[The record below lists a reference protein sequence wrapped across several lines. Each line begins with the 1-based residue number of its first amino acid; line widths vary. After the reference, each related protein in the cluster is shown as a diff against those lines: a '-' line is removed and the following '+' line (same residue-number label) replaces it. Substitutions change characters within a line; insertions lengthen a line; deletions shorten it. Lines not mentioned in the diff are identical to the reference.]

1 MKKSYD
7 LREIS
12 RAAGAR
18 QDEGIRQIKKGPH
31 VVVLALG
38 RVAQKKKLTVTF
50 RRHSSPSPSV
60 EGLDESPRPPEKCW
74 LRAGF
79 AASSL

>member
-38 RVAQKKKLTVTF
+38 RGAQKTVQRSFGTF
-50 RRHSSPSPSV
+50 
-60 EGLDESPRPPEKCW
+60 
-74 LRAGF
+74 
-79 AASSL
+79 

>member
-7 LREIS
+7 LRKIS

-38 RVAQKKKLTVTF
+38 RGAQKKK
-50 RRHSSPSPSV
+50 
-60 EGLDESPRPPEKCW
+60 
-74 LRAGF
+74 
-79 AASSL
+79 

>member
-18 QDEGIRQIKKGPH
+18 QDEGIRQIKKGGH
-31 VVVLALG
+31 RSRSCARAWG
-38 RVAQKKKLTVTF
+38 AKKKVTVTF

>member
-18 QDEGIRQIKKGPH
+18 QDEGIRQIKKGGH
-31 VVVLALG
+31 RSRSCARAWG
-38 RVAQKKKLTVTF
+38 AKKKVTVTF
-50 RRHSSPSPSV
+50 RTV
-60 EGLDESPRPPEKCW
+60 LWEV
-74 LRAGF
+74 
-79 AASSL
+79 SSLAGHDERACHNG

>member
-38 RVAQKKKLTVTF
+38 RGAQKLWEV
-50 RRHSSPSPSV
+50 
-60 EGLDESPRPPEKCW
+60 
-74 LRAGF
+74 
-79 AASSL
+79 SSLAAHDERACHNG

>member
-1 MKKSYD
+1 MNARND
-7 LREIS
+7 LRKIS

-38 RVAQKKKLTVTF
+38 RVAQKLTVTF
-50 RRHSSPSPSV
+50 RSV
-60 EGLDESPRPPEKCW
+60 LVLWEV
-74 LRAGF
+74 
-79 AASSL
+79 SSLAAHDERACHNG